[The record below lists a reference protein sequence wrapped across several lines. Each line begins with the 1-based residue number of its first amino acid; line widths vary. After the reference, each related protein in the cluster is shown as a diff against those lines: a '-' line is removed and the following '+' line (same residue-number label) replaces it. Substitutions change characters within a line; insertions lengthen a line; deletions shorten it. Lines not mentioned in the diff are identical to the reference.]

1 MDHLAAVDWF
11 TVIAAFCFWVAL
23 VWTQRLDRGFPRWL
37 DRLTIPGLWVWVLAF
52 VIHGE
57 PGSVMAL
64 AAAPAFLFAL
74 WLWAHGLRRFLAD
87 DFAHPPRRCLE
98 MLSVTGPLVAAAAWI
113 WSRYDRSFAGFPDP
127 LATLTTVH
135 FAITFG
141 VLPLAMAASE
151 RPLTRCRWRDFGLW
165 LYVAGAPATALCF
178 ALRADPLRPGVVEVA
193 CAALFAA
200 GFLLWAAF
208 MPVRRGP
215 WPYVCLVPGFL
226 LGVGYTA
233 AHAFGWDYLTI
244 PQMASVHGS
253 LNLLGSLLLAAQAPA
268 FADVAA
274 PAPDLATPVEAGDR
288 GTAVFVDTHRVTVG
302 PWSPDAFARVK
313 AALLGYRFYPEHV
326 MARRTQFEDEGRAV
340 RVGDRLG
347 LGLFVPNL
355 PGLAPLMLPAVVEVD
370 AAETGEERV
379 VLGYVTTRRHYGRGS
394 WRAEVRRD
402 GEAMVLTVSCHVRP
416 SRWFVWCGLPVYRRF
431 QLAAFR
437 AGADNL
443 RRLAASG
450 GGQADQGD
458 VGGLAASQPDLP

>member
-1 MDHLAAVDWF
+1 MDRLAAVDWF
-11 TVIAAFCFWVAL
+11 TIIAALCFWQAL
-23 VWTQRLDRGFPRWL
+23 VLTQPLDRGFPRWL
-37 DRLTIPGLWVWVLAF
+37 PRMALPCLVLWLASYIVCDGPGVV
-52 VIHGE
+52 
-57 PGSVMAL
+57 PAL

-87 DFAHPPRRCLE
+87 DQAPAPRRYLE
-98 MLSVTGPLVAAAAWI
+98 MLSATGPLVAATAWI
-113 WSRYDRSFAGFPDP
+113 WSRYDRTFAGFPDP

-151 RPLTRCRWRDFGLW
+151 RPLARCRWRDLGLW
-165 LYVAGAPATALCF
+165 FYVAGAPATALCF
-178 ALRADPLRPGVVEVA
+178 ALRTDPLRPGAVEVV
-193 CAALFAA
+193 AAVVFAA

-208 MPVRRGP
+208 MPIRRGP

-244 PQMASVHGS
+244 PQMAAVHGS
-253 LNLLGSLLLAAQAPA
+253 LNLLGALLLAAQAPA
-268 FADVAA
+268 FDDIVA
-274 PAPDLATPVEAGDR
+274 PSPDLLTPVEGGDR
-288 GTAVFVDTHRVTVG
+288 ATAVFADTHRIVVG
-302 PWSPDAFARVK
+302 TWSPEAFARVQ

-326 MARRTQFEDEGRAV
+326 MVRRTQFEDEGRPV

-370 AAETGEERV
+370 VVVAAAESVT
-379 VLGYVTTRRHYGRGS
+379 LGYVTTRRHYGRGI
-394 WRAEVRRD
+394 WRAEVKRE
-402 GEAMVLTVSCHVRP
+402 GESLVLTVSYHVRP

-443 RRLAASG
+443 RRLAA
-450 GGQADQGD
+450 
-458 VGGLAASQPDLP
+458 

>member
-1 MDHLAAVDWF
+1 MERLAAVDWF
-11 TVIAAFCFWVAL
+11 TIIAAICFWMAL
-23 VWTQRLDRGFPRWL
+23 VWTQHLDRGFPRWL
-37 DRLTIPGLWVWVLAF
+37 SWSAWPCLALWIAAQNFTEGPGLVLA
-52 VIHGE
+52 
-57 PGSVMAL
+57 L
-64 AAAPAFLFAL
+64 ATAPAFLFAL
-74 WLWAHGLRRFLAD
+74 WLWAYGFRRFLATD
-87 DFAHPPRRCLE
+87 LTSAPLRYLE
-98 MLSVTGPLVAAAAWI
+98 MLSATGPLVAATAWI
-113 WSRYDRSFAGFPDP
+113 WSRYDRTFAGFPDP

-151 RPLTRCRWRDFGLW
+151 RPLARCRWRDLGLW

-178 ALRADPLRPGVVEVA
+178 ALRTDPLRPGAVEVA
-193 CAALFAA
+193 AAVVFAA

-244 PQMASVHGS
+244 PQMAAVHGS
-253 LNLLGSLLLAAQAPA
+253 LNLLGALLLAAQAPA
-268 FADVAA
+268 FEDVAA

-288 GTAVFVDTHRVTVG
+288 ATATFADTHRVVVG
-302 PWSPDAFARVK
+302 AWSPEAFARVK
-313 AALLGYRFYPEHV
+313 EALLGYRFYPEQV
-326 MARRTQFEDEGRAV
+326 MVRRTQFEDEGRPV

-355 PGLAPLMLPAVVEVD
+355 PGLPPLMLPAIVEVD
-370 AAETGEERV
+370 VVEAGAEQV
-379 VLGYVTTRRHYGRGS
+379 ALGYATTRRHYGRGI
-394 WRAEVRRD
+394 WRAEVKRE
-402 GEAMVLTVSCHVRP
+402 GEELVLTVSYHVRP

-443 RRLAASG
+443 RRLAA
-450 GGQADQGD
+450 
-458 VGGLAASQPDLP
+458 

>member
-1 MDHLAAVDWF
+1 MERLAAVDWF
-11 TVIAAFCFWVAL
+11 TIIAALCFWAAL
-23 VWTQRLDRGFPRWL
+23 VWTQHLDRGFPIWL
-37 DRLTIPGLWVWVLAF
+37 RRSAWPCLALWLVAWNFSEGPGL
-52 VIHGE
+52 
-57 PGSVMAL
+57 VMAL

-87 DFAHPPRRCLE
+87 DLTPAPRRLLE
-98 MLSVTGPLVAAAAWI
+98 MLAATGPLVAAAAWV
-113 WSRYDRSFAGFPDP
+113 WSRYDRTFAGFPDP

-151 RPLTRCRWRDFGLW
+151 RPLARSRGRDLGIW
-165 LYVAGAPATALCF
+165 LYVVGAPATALCF
-178 ALRADPLRPGVVEVA
+178 ALRSNPLQSGPVEVA
-193 CAALFAA
+193 AAVVFAA

-208 MPVRRGP
+208 MPVKRGP

-233 AHAFGWDYLTI
+233 AHAFGWNYLTI
-244 PQMASVHGS
+244 PQMAAVHGS
-253 LNLLGSLLLAAQAPA
+253 LNLLGTLLLAAQAPA
-268 FADVAA
+268 FDDVVA
-274 PAPDLATPVEAGDR
+274 PAPDLLTPVEGGDR
-288 GTAVFVDTHRVTVG
+288 ATAVFADTHRIVVG
-302 PWSPDAFARVK
+302 VWSPEAFARVK
-313 AALLGYRFYPEHV
+313 EALLGYRFYPEHV
-326 MARRTQFEDEGRAV
+326 MVRRTQFEDEGRAV

-370 AAETGEERV
+370 VVEAAAESVT
-379 VLGYVTTRRHYGRGS
+379 LGYVTTRRHYGRGI
-394 WRAEVRRD
+394 WRAEVRRE
-402 GEAMVLTVSCHVRP
+402 GESLVLAVSYHVRP

-443 RRLAASG
+443 RRLAA
-450 GGQADQGD
+450 
-458 VGGLAASQPDLP
+458 

>member
-1 MDHLAAVDWF
+1 MERLAAVDWF
-11 TVIAAFCFWVAL
+11 TILAAICFWQAL
-23 VWTQRLDRGFPRWL
+23 VWAQHLDRGFPRWL
-37 DRLTIPGLWVWVLAF
+37 DRLAMAGLWVWVLVYVA
-52 VIHGE
+52 VGE
-57 PGSVMAL
+57 PGPVMAL
-64 AAAPAFLFAL
+64 AAAPACLFAF

-87 DFAHPPRRCLE
+87 DLAPAPRRYLE
-98 MLSVTGPLVAAAAWI
+98 MLSATGPLVAAVAWV
-113 WSRYDRSFAGFPDP
+113 WSRYDRTFAGFPDP

-151 RPLTRCRWRDFGLW
+151 RPLARCRRRDLGQW

-178 ALRADPLRPGVVEVA
+178 ALRTDPLRPGAVEVA
-193 CAALFAA
+193 AAVVFAA
-200 GFLLWAAF
+200 GFLLWAAS

-244 PQMASVHGS
+244 PQMAAVHGS
-253 LNLLGSLLLAAQAPA
+253 FNLLGALLLAAQAPA
-268 FADVAA
+268 FDDVAA
-274 PAPDLATPVEAGDR
+274 PAPDLDTPVEAGDR
-288 GTAVFVDTHRVTVG
+288 ATATFADAHRVVVG
-302 PWSPDAFARVK
+302 PWSPEGFARVK
-313 AALLGYRFYPEHV
+313 AALLGYRFYPGHV
-326 MARRTQFEDEGRAV
+326 MVRRTQFEDEGRAV

-370 AAETGEERV
+370 VAEADDERV
-379 VLGYVTTRRHYGRGS
+379 ALGYATTRRHYGRGI
-394 WRAEVRRD
+394 WRAEVTRERD
-402 GEAMVLTVSCHVRP
+402 ELILTVSYHVRP

-443 RRLAASG
+443 RRLAA
-450 GGQADQGD
+450 
-458 VGGLAASQPDLP
+458 